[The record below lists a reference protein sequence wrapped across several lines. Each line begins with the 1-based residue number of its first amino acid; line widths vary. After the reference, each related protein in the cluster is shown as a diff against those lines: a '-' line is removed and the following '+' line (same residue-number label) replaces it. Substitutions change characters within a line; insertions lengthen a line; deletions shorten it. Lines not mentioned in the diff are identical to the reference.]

1 MSGSNVI
8 CIVIAN
14 TALLDVGRLRDL
26 LPHYQLLYQCF
37 KFAARV
43 GRLGC
48 VRHRSTQ
55 LTI

>member
-26 LPHYQLLYQCF
+26 LPHYQLLNQCF